1 MLENQE
7 LSPKKSATASS
18 LPTIKSH
25 HAFPKQSSKQKK
37 AVQTAIR
44 KNKEANA
51 VLIRLNSEL
60 QQQLKVRHAHAFLFA
75 LIHEENEVHRER
87 IALETQ
93 LEQHRPVTVL

>member
-7 LSPKKSATASS
+7 LSPAKSATASS
-18 LPTIKSH
+18 LPTIKPH
-25 HAFPKQSSKQKK
+25 RAFPKQSSKQKK
-37 AVQTAIR
+37 AIQTAIR

-51 VLIRLNSEL
+51 VLVRLNSEL
-60 QQQLKVRHAHAFLFA
+60 QQQLK
-75 LIHEENEVHRER
+75 EVHKER